1 VSLEKIRSII
11 EPCRQSL
18 LEHPIYRDIRTPAAL
33 RTFMEHHVFA
43 VWDFMSLL
51 KALQRRFCCVTVP
64 WVPPTDS
71 ASARLVNEI
80 VLGEETDDDGRGG
93 FASHFELYRRA
104 MYGFGAD
111 TSQIDRLVRD
121 LAAGLSLD
129 EVLRS
134 AEVDNAVRAFVGHT
148 FAVIKS
154 GDWCAVAAAFT
165 FGRED
170 LLPDVFQKI
179 VDQLDAETG
188 GGLADFQFYLRRHID
203 LDGGEHGPMALRLVS
218 DICGNDPAKWQSA
231 EDAALASLQAR
242 RALWDAIHQKIL
254 AIAPAATV

>member
-1 VSLEKIRSII
+1 MSLEKIRSAI

-33 RTFMEHHVFA
+33 RTFMAHHVFA

-51 KALQRRFCCVTVP
+51 KALQRRFCCVSVP
-64 WVPPTDS
+64 WVPASDS

-93 FASHFELYRRA
+93 FASHYELYRRA
-104 MYGFGAD
+104 MHGFGAD

-121 LAAGLSLD
+121 LAAGSSLD
-129 EVLRS
+129 EVLRG
-134 AEVDNAVRAFVGHT
+134 AEVDDAVRAFVRHT
-148 FAVIKS
+148 FAVIES
-154 GDWCAVAAAFT
+154 GDWCAVAATFT

-203 LDGGEHGPMALRLVS
+203 LDGGEHGPMALRLIS
-218 DICGNDPAKWQSA
+218 DLCGNDSAKWKAA
-231 EDAALASLQAR
+231 EAAALASLQAR
-242 RALWDAIHQKIL
+242 TRLWDAIHQQIL
-254 AIAPAATV
+254 TTAPAKTV

>member
-1 VSLEKIRSII
+1 
-11 EPCRQSL
+11 
-18 LEHPIYRDIRTPAAL
+18 
-33 RTFMEHHVFA
+33 MEHHVFA

-121 LAAGLSLD
+121 LAAGSSLD
-129 EVLRS
+129 EVLRG
-134 AEVDNAVRAFVGHT
+134 AEVDDAVRAFVGHT